1 MKPVDFVKALGIA
14 ILVMVLDL
22 ICAFAVVFVWALI
35 NPPAQPL
42 QPTDAIVVELSTL
55 STRICGPI
63 LFALFVWLF
72 QRKRPDRNAWAFAVS
87 VFGFYFLIDWSL
99 VAFQGILEPQV
110 LLTTALKLAGALVG
124 AWLTRPSPGK
134 AVFYRFR
141 YKR

>member
-1 MKPVDFVKALGIA
+1 MKPVDFVKALGVA

-42 QPTDAIVVELSTL
+42 QPTDAIVVELSTF

-72 QRKRPDRNAWAFAVS
+72 QRKRPDRNAWAFAAA
-87 VFGFYFLIDWSL
+87 VFGFYFVVDAGTLFLLPDNSGQSK
-99 VAFQGILEPQV
+99 VAVMLQRGV
-110 LLTTALKLAGALVG
+110 LATMALKLCGALVG
-124 AWLTRPSPGK
+124 AWLAQR
-134 AVFYRFR
+134 
-141 YKR
+141 KR